1 MCILFANLGIGFL
14 MPFSQISLFQ
24 IEQLENILSEKNK
37 AIEELS
43 VSLQSVTEN
52 RDLLQA
58 EYMEQASQLTQ
69 QVHTLQEQLRQVT

>member
-1 MCILFANLGIGFL
+1 MCILFANLGIGIL